1 MIYTQDIIKSLLP
14 HRPPFL
20 FAREVEV
27 VEPGKLGR
35 AEVQLTDVA
44 SYWEGDV
51 SLSPKLSADVL
62 LLESAAQVFGVVL
75 ASGIQAQ
82 QADKGKTAAEGKHLL
97 LGFDNCDIPGDL
109 YAQPKVQLTV
119 ALDGVFG
126 SMYKGSFTASAGER
140 LLARGELTVMQGEG
154 S

>member
-1 MIYTQDIIKSLLP
+1 MIYSQAMINELLP
-14 HRPPFL
+14 HRAPFL

-35 AEVQLTDVA
+35 AEVQLTKVA
-44 SYWEGDV
+44 SYWEGDA
-51 SLSPKLSADVL
+51 SLSPNLSADVL

-75 ASGIQAQ
+75 ASGIQVQPGDSA
-82 QADKGKTAAEGKHLL
+82 KPAAEGKHLL

-109 YAQPKVQLTV
+109 YAQPRVLLEV

-126 SMYKGSFTASAGER
+126 AMYKGSFTASAGER
-140 LLARGELTVMQGEG
+140 LLARGELTVMQGAA
-154 S
+154 

>member
-1 MIYTQDIIKSLLP
+1 MIYTEEQIKGLLP
-14 HRPPFL
+14 HRAPFL
-20 FAREVEV
+20 FAREVDV

-35 AEVQLTDVA
+35 ARIQLTRVNN
-44 SYWEGDV
+44 YWQGDAG
-51 SLSPKLSADVL
+51 LSPTRSADVL

-75 ASGIQAQ
+75 ASGTA
-82 QADKGKTAAEGKHLL
+82 ARLATDGKTAAEGKHLL

-109 YAQPKVQLTV
+109 YAQPELHLEV

-140 LLARGELTVMQGEG
+140 LLARGELTVMQGDA
-154 S
+154 